1 MTAAQIFGIA
11 NPFALLGWAVLTVAI
26 VLKRAWWRDVLAGIV
41 WPVLLS
47 VLYVA
52 ALAVGWGT
60 TGGGFSSL
68 TGVRELFANDWALLA
83 GWVHY
88 LAFDLFVG
96 AWIAAQAE
104 QARLSRLLLIPI
116 LPLTFLFGPMGF
128 FLFIVVRRGFAGGHA
143 N

>member
-1 MTAAQIFGIA
+1 MTASQLFGLA
-11 NPFALLGWAVLTVAI
+11 NPFALLGWGVLAAAV
-26 VLKRAWWRDVLAGIV
+26 VLKRPWWRDVAAGIV

-47 VLYVA
+47 VLYIA
-52 ALAVGWGT
+52 ALAVGWAT
-60 TGGGFSSL
+60 ASGGFSSL

-96 AWIAAQAE
+96 AWIARETEATG
-104 QARLSRLLLIPI
+104 LSRLLLVPV

-128 FLFIVVRRGFAGGHA
+128 FLFVVLRRGFAARRAG
-143 N
+143 